1 MWPTS
6 KSASLLLRFSKSQ
19 PWRRGRLG
27 RSPNFKLQ
35 TRPNSH
41 YKNGKVIRQLKYI
54 KYKTIRTEQITLS
67 HLTCLCYYGGAGWR
81 RLSVYMH
88 ALVRWVVTTCLITAC
103 VWAYTRSLFLHLYH
117 TYDAPKASWTLSS
130 TTQTI
135 WSTPSG
141 LQTFKLPIMCLWN
154 IFC

>member
-1 MWPTS
+1 MQNILLKIKIKLLPTS

-41 YKNGKVIRQLKYI
+41 YKNGKVIRQRKSI
-54 KYKTIRTEQITLS
+54 KYKTIRTKQITLS
-67 HLTCLCYYGGAGWR
+67 HLTCLCYYGGAGRR

-103 VWAYTRSLFLHLYH
+103 VWAHTRSLFLHLTLPMMPLQQVEFCLLQH
-117 TYDAPKASWTLSS
+117 KQYD
-130 TTQTI
+130 
-135 WSTPSG
+135 
-141 LQTFKLPIMCLWN
+141 
-154 IFC
+154 